1 MNEIKMNEIAE
12 KCSLLCDKV
21 NRGEELSDEEIQF
34 VKEAIEIYSDMFSKS
49 IQYMIKTTAKIA
61 KALGKICKKIAKTT
75 AKTAKALGKIYEEIG
90 DDDIKRISQMPE
102 EERENEIKKL
112 LNQEDK

>member
-1 MNEIKMNEIAE
+1 MNEIRRRQKMNEIAE
-12 KCSLLCDKV
+12 KCSLLCDKM
-21 NRGEELSDEEIQF
+21 NRGEELSDEEKQF
-34 VKEAIEIYSDMFSKS
+34 VKRVTEIYSDVFSNT
-49 IQYMIKTTAKIA
+49 IKTTAKIA
-61 KALGKICKKIAKTT
+61 KALGKI
-75 AKTAKALGKIYEEIG
+75 YEKIG